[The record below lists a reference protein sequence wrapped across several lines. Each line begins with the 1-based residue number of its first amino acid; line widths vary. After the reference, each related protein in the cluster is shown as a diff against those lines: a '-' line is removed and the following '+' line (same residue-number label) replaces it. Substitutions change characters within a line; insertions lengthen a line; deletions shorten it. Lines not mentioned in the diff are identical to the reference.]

1 MLEYFK
7 ITIVCSVLVFSAI
20 PSSAEFYQ
28 YVDSKG
34 ITHFTDKFS
43 TIPAKYQSQVDRHHE
58 EIIALPDEVPY
69 PEYEDPQPIEIKSKT
84 PKISGLKKEKS
95 MLLDKKKAMN
105 QQFEMLMVEKQQIE
119 SSKENVAD
127 KKGIITYNRRVKE
140 INKKIRQY
148 KEEENRF
155 QSEIERYN
163 KSISSLID
171 E

>member
-1 MLEYFK
+1 MLGYFK
-7 ITIVCSVLVFSAI
+7 IAIVCSVLVFSAI

-58 EIIALPDEVPY
+58 EIITLPEEVPY
-69 PEYEDPQPIEIKSKT
+69 PEYMEPHEIKSKT
-84 PKISGLKKEKS
+84 PKISGLKTEKS
-95 MLLDKKKAMN
+95 VLLDKKKAMN
-105 QQFEMLMVEKQQIE
+105 QKFEMLMAEKQEIE

-127 KKGIITYNRRVKE
+127 KEDIIIYNRRVKE

-163 KSISSLID
+163 ESITYLIA